1 MSKVKVFRI
10 IGNIVKPNFQ
20 TTFQK
25 EVRALKP
32 EGAIDRI
39 YTEIGSKHKAKRYQ
53 IKIHKVIEINP
64 SEIEDPVIKRLT
76 LGENT

>member
-10 IGNIVKPNFQ
+10 IGKIVKPNFQ

-53 IKIHKVIEINP
+53 IKIHKVEEINP